1 MKLYTIDTGYFK
13 LDGGAMFGVVPKTMW
28 QKLNPPDENN
38 MCTWAMRCLLLQ
50 FDNRLM
56 LIDTGMGDFID
67 ATYQKRYQPFGED
80 SLESSLSRYNFS
92 PEDITDVFF
101 THLHFDHCMGA
112 LKDDGDGNPTLRFP
126 NAIHWTHSIQWQSAM
141 HPNEREKASY
151 LKPYLQ
157 SIESSGKLHFAD
169 MEYIGTDLIK
179 TEVVNGHTESM
190 MLCHVYFENKIITYC
205 ADLIP
210 SHHHIKL
217 PYIMAYDL
225 RPLETLKEKTALLNN
240 AFSENRILFFEHDK
254 DVACCTL
261 INTEKGIEF
270 DKTGTLEELLQ

>member
-67 ATYQKRYQPFGED
+67 ATYRKRYQPFGEAN
-80 SLESSLSRYNFS
+80 LESSLSRYNFS

-101 THLHFDHCMGA
+101 THLHFDHCIGA

-141 HPNEREKASY
+141 HPNDREKASY
-151 LKPYLQ
+151 LIPYLQ
-157 SIESSGKLHFAD
+157 AIENSGKLHFAD
-169 MEYIGTDLIK
+169 LESIGTDLIK

-190 MLCHVYFENKIITYC
+190 MLCHIYLENKIITYC

-217 PYIMAYDL
+217 PYIMAYDI

-261 INTEKGIEF
+261 KNTEKGIEF